1 MILINPKLSRSTVPF
16 LIPLPTKQLRLI
28 ITRSLSRQKP
38 VLLFLFCG
46 SMVCGEFILTAFLI
60 CVTNYRYTSFQMIN
74 TSAVNTYGF
83 LPDSMMLLIHSLIQ
97 STLSA
102 ECMWITGISAR
113 VFFEVIFSLIASTM
127 AVERMCMTQV
137 HARPYFRAFSQQYLD
152 FSFFYLSWRSTCL
165 CQSIQSNLLVSLS
178 PWPNPQPTDVN
189 LIRTPSKNA
198 HLFLTVQLIFIRTY
212 SRKTS

>member
-60 CVTNYRYTSFQMIN
+60 CVTNYQYTSFQMIN

-97 STLSA
+97 SILSA

-113 VFFEVIFSLIASTM
+113 EYHWSYPRFQQSCPRFLWSHLQSHRFDYGCWTYVYDPSSCPTIFQSIFSAIS
-127 AVERMCMTQV
+127 R
-137 HARPYFRAFSQQYLD
+137 
-152 FSFFYLSWRSTCL
+152 FFVFLP
-165 CQSIQSNLLVSLS
+165 VMKV
-178 PWPNPQPTDVN
+178 DVFM
-189 LIRTPSKNA
+189 PE
-198 HLFLTVQLIFIRTY
+198 HTVQFIGLFIPMTKPTTNRC
-212 SRKTS
+212 